1 MIDERKDLKR
11 YLAERKEDVTEEALQ
26 LMEDLVTHLLKKQKD
41 FTEKFEA
48 LHESKVKVITDQ
60 IKRCSMIQKETST
73 SMRQL
78 TVIISRMITISLI
91 FTHCFIKGK
100 FSRRRNRGE
109 LISTF
114 LERKQ
119 LR

>member
-1 MIDERKDLKR
+1 MTFVSRGILLLLVLGNSLGLPYNYFDTFAGIMIDERKDLKR

-78 TVIISRMITISLI
+78 TVS
-91 FTHCFIKGK
+91 
-100 FSRRRNRGE
+100 
-109 LISTF
+109 
-114 LERKQ
+114 
-119 LR
+119 